1 MFKIIILVQN
11 MHEIEIDYV
20 NNNYVE
26 SKIHK
31 LNRITQERKR
41 SQNIYYE
48 NIKIKGII
56 QIGTLPSFQ

>member
-1 MFKIIILVQN
+1 